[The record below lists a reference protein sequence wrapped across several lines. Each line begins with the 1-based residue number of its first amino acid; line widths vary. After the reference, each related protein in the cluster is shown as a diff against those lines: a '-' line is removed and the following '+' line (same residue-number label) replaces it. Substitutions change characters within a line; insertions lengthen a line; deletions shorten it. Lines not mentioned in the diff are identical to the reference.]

1 MTTRARPLTVEAEP
15 AFRTAH
21 ANPYN
26 ASLYRAVR
34 RCGAHVDDLS
44 VRRLLTRH
52 VDIVHLHWPDLTF
65 LSSHRP
71 LAVLLRLVAF
81 FGALRVARLRGTRLV
96 WTAHNL
102 ASHEPR
108 STPALRA
115 LYRRLLVAN
124 IDGILT
130 LTADGAQ
137 AVRSLDPDLASVPT
151 FVTPHGHY
159 RDDYDL
165 TVSRDVARER
175 LGVDPRVRLVVSV
188 GQIRPY
194 KNVPRLLEVF
204 TQVPDVDARL
214 AVVGKPAGGVD
225 AAALRALA
233 DADPRITA
241 ELEFLPDDRLALWLR
256 AADLVV
262 LPYRRIQNSG
272 SALLALSADR
282 PVLVPA
288 IGALTELAD
297 AVGPAWVRCYG
308 GELDAATLGDALRW
322 AAGPREQRCDLDAF
336 AWDRIAEATVA
347 AYEAVLGRPRPRGSR
362 RIVSADGGPVR
373 AGVSP

>member
-1 MTTRARPLTVEAEP
+1 MSRAAAPGRPRPLVVEAEP

-26 ASLYRAVR
+26 ASLYRAVQR
-34 RCGAHVDDLS
+34 RGVVVHDLS
-44 VRRLLTRH
+44 LRRLLTRH
-52 VDIVHLHWPDLTF
+52 VDVVHLHWPDLTF

-71 LAVLLRLVAF
+71 LAVLVRLASF
-81 FGALRVARLRGTRLV
+81 FAALGVARLRGTRLV

-102 ASHEPR
+102 ASHETR
-108 STPALRA
+108 STPALRT

-130 LTADGAQ
+130 LTHDGAAAVQ
-137 AVRSLDPDLASVPT
+137 AAHPELGDVPT

-165 TVSRDVARER
+165 TVPRDRAREALDVAP
-175 LGVDPRVRLVVSV
+175 GARLVVTV

-194 KNVPRLLEVF
+194 KNVPRLMEVF
-204 TQVPDVDARL
+204 AQVDAPDARL
-214 AVVGKPAGGVD
+214 AVVGKPAGGVSAATLREL
-225 AAALRALA
+225 AAADARIVTELA
-233 DADPRITA
+233 
-241 ELEFLPDDRLALWLR
+241 FLTGDRLALWLR

-262 LPYRRIQNSG
+262 LPYRQIQNSG

-288 IGALTELAD
+288 IGAMTELAG
-297 AVGPAWVRCYG
+297 AVGPRWVRCYEG
-308 GELDAATLGDALRW
+308 DLDAGTLARALDW
-322 AAGPREQRCDLDAF
+322 AGQDRPDRCDLGAF
-336 AWDRIAEATVA
+336 DWDRIADATVD
-347 AYEAVLGRPRPRGSR
+347 AYETLLASPRRKVPHP
-362 RIVSADGGPVR
+362 ALDGAR
-373 AGVSP
+373 